1 PCGTCRMG
9 PDPATA
15 VVGPDLQLRHLGGL
29 RVVDA
34 LVFLTIPSA
43 NLNTPTVM
51 LALKAAMMIVADALG
66 GALRYT

>member
-1 PCGTCRMG
+1 M
-9 PDPATA
+9 
-15 VVGPDLQLRHLGGL
+15 VGPYIGVHQLGGL

-51 LALKAAMMIVADALG
+51 LALKAAMMIVADAPG

>member
-1 PCGTCRMG
+1 M
-9 PDPATA
+9 
-15 VVGPDLQLRHLGGL
+15 VGPYLGVHHLGGL

-34 LVFLTIPSA
+34 WVFLTIPSA